1 MSNLIDKIV
10 TKLVSHTCHESRVPC
25 LHVSQV
31 SSLHEVYLL
40 LDTDEAAAAL
50 QLRESLD
57 TLHQG
62 EASLHNN
69 IAAPRCDDAQVVR
82 TTGCCTRSGAAW
94 SARPARP
101 SWTGRGAGCASP
113 RL

>member
-1 MSNLIDKIV
+1 M
-10 TKLVSHTCHESRVPC
+10 
-25 LHVSQV
+25 HVSQV

-62 EASLHNN
+62 EASHNIN
-69 IAAPRCDDAQVVR
+69 ISQC
-82 TTGCCTRSGAAW
+82 SIKM
-94 SARPARP
+94 
-101 SWTGRGAGCASP
+101 
-113 RL
+113 

>member
-10 TKLVSHTCHESRVPC
+10 TKLVSHTCHESRVTCPTSARVPC
-25 LHVSQV
+25 VHVSQV

-62 EASLHNN
+62 EASSN
-69 IAAPRCDDAQVVR
+69 INISQC
-82 TTGCCTRSGAAW
+82 SIMM
-94 SARPARP
+94 
-101 SWTGRGAGCASP
+101 
-113 RL
+113 